1 MIKGKR
7 GAPPKEV
14 RPTSG
19 KVLGALFSILGPLK
33 GRAFLDLFSGTGR
46 VAYRA
51 AQQGASFVAA
61 VEILPARAR
70 DIRSLFSAAPSFLL
84 LAMDI
89 RRALSFLERKGH
101 RFEIIFADP
110 PYGAGWP
117 GILGEILFPKSGG
130 ILVPNGITVIEH
142 SLREPVPSGENYR
155 VIDRREYG
163 ETVLSFLAPS
173 VLSANIHGERGEEA

>member
-1 MIKGKR
+1 MTRGKR
-7 GAPPKEV
+7 RAQQKEV

-19 KVLGALFSILGPLK
+19 KVIGALFSILGPLN

-46 VAYRA
+46 VAYLA

-61 VEILPARAR
+61 VEILPLRAR
-70 DIRSLFSAAPSFLL
+70 DIRSLFRAAPSFLL

-89 RRALSFLERKGH
+89 RRALPLLERKGK
-101 RFEIIFADP
+101 RFEIVFADP

-117 GILGEILFPKSGG
+117 AILGDLLFPKSGG
-130 ILVPNGITVIEH
+130 VLVPDGVAVIEH
-142 SLREPVPSGENYR
+142 SIREHLPPGGNYR
-155 VIDRREYG
+155 IINRREYG

-173 VLSANIHGERGEEA
+173 IVSADTPGERGEEA

>member
-1 MIKGKR
+1 MIKGKK
-7 GAPPKEV
+7 GASPKEV

-61 VEILPARAR
+61 VEILPGRAR
-70 DIRSLFSAAPSFLL
+70 DIRSLFSTAPSFLL

-117 GILGEILFPKSGG
+117 GILGEMLFPKSGG

-173 VLSANIHGERGEEA
+173 VSSANIHRERGEEA

>member
-1 MIKGKR
+1 MTRGKK

-19 KVLGALFSILGPLK
+19 KVLGALFSILGPLQ
-33 GRAFLDLFSGTGR
+33 GRSFLDLFSGTGR

-61 VEILPARAR
+61 VEIVPVRAR
-70 DIRSLFSAAPSFLL
+70 DIRSLFPAAPSFLL

-101 RFEIIFADP
+101 RFEVIFADP

-117 GILGEILFPKSGG
+117 GILGELLFPKSGG
-130 ILVPNGITVIEH
+130 ILVPNGVAVIEH
-142 SLREPVPSGENYR
+142 SLREPIPSGENYR
-155 VIDRREYG
+155 IVDRREYG
-163 ETVLSFLAPS
+163 ETVLSFLAS
-173 VLSANIHGERGEEA
+173 AVLPTDTSGERGEKV

>member
-1 MIKGKR
+1 MTREKR
-7 GAPPKEV
+7 GASQKEV

-19 KVLGALFSILGPLK
+19 KVMGALFSILGPLN

-51 AQQGASFVAA
+51 AQQGACFVAA
-61 VEILPARAR
+61 VEILPLRAR
-70 DIRSLFSAAPSFLL
+70 DIRSLFPAAPSFLL

-117 GILGEILFPKSGG
+117 AILGDLLFPRSGG
-130 ILVPNGITVIEH
+130 ILVPSGVVVIEH
-142 SLREPVPSGENYR
+142 SIRETLPPGENYR
-155 VIDRREYG
+155 IIDRREYG

-173 VLSANIHGERGEEA
+173 VVLADTPGERGEET